1 MLRWFYIAIIVVLT
15 IAVLS
20 FKFQN
25 LENVTLSFLSMKAE
39 MPVAVLVFLVYFLG
53 MVSGGAL
60 LALLRGILRRTAPKH
75 H

>member
-1 MLRWFYIAIIVVLT
+1 MIRWFYIAIIVVLT

-25 LENVTLSFLSMKAE
+25 LEMVTLSFLSMSAE

-60 LALLRGILRRTAPKH
+60 LALLRGVLRRTAPKRH
-75 H
+75 